1 MSPAVREMH
10 LSVIEEVP
18 VMLKPTKMAKIAGR
32 NIGLVDRA
40 RAEAEILVKD
50 ARRVGVGVQKR
61 AERALHDFEHGA
73 ETLLGG
79 LEVRAVRAV
88 APVLRR
94 AFATR
99 REVGELRMA
108 LAALTGKVDD
118 LERTEVARK
127 VDEAVRR
134 SP

>member
-1 MSPAVREMH
+1 
-10 LSVIEEVP
+10 
-18 VMLKPTKMAKIAGR
+18 AKVTGR
-32 NIGLVDRA
+32 NVGIVDRA
-40 RAEAEILVKD
+40 RAEAQMLVKD

-94 AFATR
+94 TFATR
-99 REVGELRMA
+99 RDVGDLRMA
-108 LAALTGKVDD
+108 LAAVTRKVED
-118 LERTEVARK
+118 LERAEVARK
-127 VDEAVRR
+127 VDDAVRR